1 MSMAALRSLCVTPR
15 LVVTDLACRSG
26 RSGKGPSRG
35 GERTHLVLVR
45 RGAFGAHLGSRD
57 YLADPWTALVSWEG
71 TEYRISHPGDAG
83 DDCTVFELEPS
94 LSDELLRGM
103 RPRID
108 LELRL
113 DPAIQVAHAAF
124 LALVRRGEDD
134 LAREEAALELLGAL
148 LARAPRHRPERDPGR
163 RAVAFAAAE
172 LINQDLAANR
182 SVSAL
187 ADAIGCSPGHL
198 MRSFRAVTGASL
210 RGKVEGKAA
219 FVATFTD
226 PDLVL
231 DPFTIRNPVFV
242 RLGDRGGLVGGEAI
256 LSGTDSGKRFS
267 EHIHYADVFTWRD
280 GRWQVA
286 YVQVTPIP

>member
-45 RGAFGAHLGSRD
+45 QGAFGAHLGSRD
-57 YLADPWTALVSWEG
+57 YLADPRTALVSWEG

-83 DDCTVFELEPS
+83 DDCTVFDLEPS

-108 LELRL
+108 LELRIE
-113 DPAIQVAHAAF
+113 PAIQVAHAAF
-124 LALVRRGEDD
+124 LALARRGDDD

-148 LARAPRHRPERDPGR
+148 LARSPRHRPDRDPGR

-210 RGKVEGKAA
+210 RGYRLRLRLAA
-219 FVATFTD
+219 ALHRVAA
-226 PDLVL
+226 
-231 DPFTIRNPVFV
+231 
-242 RLGDRGGLVGGEAI
+242 GEAD
-256 LSGTDSGKRFS
+256 LTRVAVEVGFASHAHLTDTFARLLGMPPRELRAGLAGPARRLRTFL
-267 EHIHYADVFTWRD
+267 EAPPR
-280 GRWQVA
+280 RRA
-286 YVQVTPIP
+286 